1 MLSENYYHKIMFALL
16 SDFVFLAMH
25 FYGCLLPFVPA
36 PLKIH
41 KIPFQFIAVADVML
55 GGVIK
60 KSTMGK

>member
-1 MLSENYYHKIMFALL
+1 MFTLL

-41 KIPFQFIAVADVML
+41 KIPFPFIAVADVML